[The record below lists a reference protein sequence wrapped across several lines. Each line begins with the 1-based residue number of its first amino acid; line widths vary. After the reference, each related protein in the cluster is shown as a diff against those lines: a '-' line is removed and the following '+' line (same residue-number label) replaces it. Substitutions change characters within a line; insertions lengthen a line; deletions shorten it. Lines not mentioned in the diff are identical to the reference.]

1 MWNTLEMSDGTKYRV
16 LLELDELIEIVD
28 TALKAGGL
36 ITVPMGIQKPGHP
49 RTINPAHVI
58 AVSDHMASA

>member
-16 LLELDELIEIVD
+16 LIELEELVNMVD
-28 TALKAGGL
+28 AALKTGGL
-36 ITVPMGIQKPGHP
+36 ITVPMGIDKPGTM

-58 AVSDHMASA
+58 AVSDYMASS